1 MNKPLELSE
10 NTDDLRNLVMNLSRE
25 IKQLESKV
33 SYYEEYINLL
43 LHKRFGANSEKYRAE
58 QADLFNEAEVC
69 AEEFPEQEAVVDVE
83 ENELSAPVVTASERK
98 RVAGR
103 QALPTQLPRL
113 DIIHELPELERFCTE
128 GHPLKAMGTE
138 VSEQLD
144 IIPAKIQV
152 LRHIRVKYAC
162 PCCQGSVK
170 IALLPAQ
177 PIPKS
182 NASPGLLAYVSTSK
196 FLDALPLYRQ
206 SKQFERIG
214 VSIPRATLASW
225 MIRSGE
231 LAQPLINLMQDQLK
245 QFPFLQMDET
255 TVQVLKEEG
264 RSASSQSYIWVRR
277 GGPPD
282 QPVVLFDYAATR
294 SQAVADQLLHGF
306 TGALQTDGYA
316 GYAGICVKH
325 KLQHAGC
332 WAHVRR
338 KFDEAL
344 KAQGVK
350 GNAGKASKAL
360 TLIQKLYR
368 VEILIKDQSPEEK
381 RGVRQEKS
389 LPILNE
395 LKIWLDTSLAQV
407 TPTSLTGKALHY
419 MANQWSTLT
428 VYCENGRVAIDNN
441 AIERAIRPFVI
452 GRNNWIFSDTVK
464 GVKASANLYS
474 LIETAKL
481 NGLEPYR
488 YLRHVFTELPKATSI
503 DEIEAL
509 LPWAVNKDI
518 INDGWYRA

>member
-1 MNKPLELSE
+1 MNKPLELPE

-43 LHKRFGANSEKYRAE
+43 LHKRFGANSEKYRSE
-58 QADLFNEAEVC
+58 QADLFNEAEAC
-69 AEEFPEQEAVVDVE
+69 AEEFPEQEAAVDVE
-83 ENELSAPVVTASERK
+83 ENELSAPVVTSLERK

-113 DIIHELPELERFCTE
+113 DIIHELPEPERFCTE

-152 LRHIRVKYAC
+152 LRHIRIKYAC

-225 MIRSGE
+225 MIRSGD
-231 LAQPLINLMQDQLK
+231 LAQPLINLMQDQLNL
-245 QFPFLQMDET
+245 FPFLQMDET

-294 SQAVADQLLHGF
+294 SQAAADQLLQGSA
-306 TGALQTDGYA
+306 GALQTDGYA

-344 KAQGVK
+344 KAQSVK

-368 VEILIKDQSPEEK
+368 VEMLIKDQSPEEK